1 MESKEPV
8 APQAN
13 ESESASGTD
22 ARPHQHLVVVT
33 VDKQKKKVEAGPY
46 RVSVFKHAVGVPPE
60 KELDQIIHGV
70 IKPLDDNATIIIAG
84 DEIFIS
90 HERTGAAS

>member
-1 MESKEPV
+1 MENV
-8 APQAN
+8 AKSDAGPDKHPAN
-13 ESESASGTD
+13 
-22 ARPHQHLVVVT
+22 HLVEVT

-46 RVSVFKHAVGVPPE
+46 RVSVFKHTAGVPPE

-70 IKPLDDNATIIIAG
+70 IKPLGDDAPIIIAG
-84 DEIFIS
+84 GEIFVS